1 MNAATVVDTS
11 VWIDFFR
18 GLKNDTTKS
27 LLLLMDTNDIVV
39 PPIIIQEVLQ
49 GVIDNKVVDIIQNLL
64 LGFKFISYDEYEA
77 AFEAASLFRNLRKKG
92 VTVRSSNDA
101 LIAWICK
108 KHDLQLLHNDRDF
121 THISKHLSLKIYK

>member
-1 MNAATVVDTS
+1 MNVETIVDTS

-18 GLKNDTTKS
+18 GDKTITTKS
-27 LLLLMDTNDIVV
+27 LLLLMDTNDIIV

-49 GVIDNKVVDIIQNLL
+49 GVIDKKIVDIIENLF

-77 AFEAASLFRNLRKKG
+77 AFEAASLYRFLRKKG
-92 VTVRSSNDA
+92 VTIRSSNDA

-108 KHDLQLLHNDRDF
+108 KNDLQLLHNDRDF

>member
-1 MNAATVVDTS
+1 MNVETIVDTS

-18 GLKNDTTKS
+18 GDKTITTKS
-27 LLLLMDTNDIVV
+27 LLLLMDTNDIIV

-49 GVIDNKVVDIIQNLL
+49 GVIDKKIVDIIENLF

-77 AFEAASLFRNLRKKG
+77 AFEAASLYRFLRKKG
-92 VTVRSSNDA
+92 VTIRSSNDA

>member
-1 MNAATVVDTS
+1 MNVETIVDTS

-18 GLKNDTTKS
+18 GDKTITTKN
-27 LLLLMDTNDIVV
+27 LLLLMDTNDIIV

-49 GVIDNKVVDIIQNLL
+49 GVIDKKIVDIIENLF

-77 AFEAASLFRNLRKKG
+77 AFEAASLYRFLRKKG
-92 VTVRSSNDA
+92 VTIRSSNDA